1 MDQTVT
7 FQEHPKWVPGRIAE
21 AYIHAGIMR
30 TRILKVKALISLGMQ
45 IQRIKYITRGKEGV
59 CIWQNKTKQQ
69 ADRKMLSGWG
79 SQPQEKELRWP
90 KRGPCTV
97 LRQLITGSQ
106 SKTSAEKTEAQI
118 FCGCSCNNENFWL
131 LFTCVPYR
139 RNSVSREIKI
149 KQRKSE

>member
-69 ADRKMLSGWG
+69 ADRPNERAERCFLDGVHSPRKKSCVGQREVHAQFWDNSLQVV
-79 SQPQEKELRWP
+79 SQ
-90 KRGPCTV
+90 
-97 LRQLITGSQ
+97 RQ
-106 SKTSAEKTEAQI
+106 A
-118 FCGCSCNNENFWL
+118 
-131 LFTCVPYR
+131 
-139 RNSVSREIKI
+139 
-149 KQRKSE
+149 QRKLRLRFSVAAVATMRTFGYFSHVFHTEETA